1 MSCFDTKDGDFEKRD
16 LIEFTAPLKL
26 LVSSRNSSSA
36 ISKDLKLL
44 MDHNE
49 DEVSTRSFFYK
60 QLSVRKQHKS
70 KSRKI

>member
-1 MSCFDTKDGDFEKRD
+1 MSCFDTEGGEFEKRD

-26 LVSSRNSSSA
+26 LVSSRNDSA

-49 DEVSTRSFFYK
+49 DEVRTY
-60 QLSVRKQHKS
+60 
-70 KSRKI
+70 